1 MRSTSC
7 VTDRVTGTSD
17 IAAAAG
23 APAPRV
29 RVLGPRALRAVGLF
43 SPMVR
48 ELAGTAYQFTHPFV
62 VDHSTTVAHVGWQP
76 EEWSETVARV
86 VRDARMATAEAR

>member
-1 MRSTSC
+1 MSWQARPTS
-7 VTDRVTGTSD
+7 
-17 IAAAAG
+17 
-23 APAPRV
+23 
-29 RVLGPRALRAVGLF
+29 
-43 SPMVR
+43 SP
-48 ELAGTAYQFTHPFV
+48 TPFV